1 MNRRHLLL
9 TTSLAT
15 AGLALPSILRAAPD
29 GKVGKH
35 SADEWTEL
43 NRKADAEVKAI
54 KPDSADL
61 SAADQQLV
69 IDMAAGGMRQLE
81 LSRIALVKA
90 TSEDVKDYARAE
102 VAEQTSL
109 AEKLKE
115 IAGAKGLAI
124 PETPDEKTRKALDDL
139 SGTSAA
145 DFDET
150 YLKTVGIEGHEM
162 LALTMG
168 KVQTDGGDPALRQ
181 LAMAA
186 LPLIAVHLQAARD
199 EKEDK
204 G

>member
-9 TTSLAT
+9 TAPLAT
-15 AGLALPSILRAAPD
+15 ACLAFPHLLRAAQD

-69 IDMAAGGMRQLE
+69 LDIAAGVILQLE

-90 TSEDVKDYARAE
+90 TRVDVKDYARAE

-124 PETPDEKTRKALDDL
+124 PETPDEKTQKALDEFTR
-139 SGTSAA
+139 TSAA
-145 DFDET
+145 DFDQT
-150 YLKTVGIEGHEM
+150 YLEKVGIEGHES

-168 KVQTDGGDPALRQ
+168 KVQTEAGDPALKQ
-181 LAMAA
+181 LAMVA
-186 LPLIAVHLQAARD
+186 LPLISVHLQAARD
-199 EKEDK
+199 ELEDK

>member
-9 TTSLAT
+9 ITPLAT
-15 AGLALPSILRAAPD
+15 AGLALPSILRAASD

-35 SADEWTEL
+35 SADEWTKL
-43 NRKADAEVKAI
+43 NREAEATVKAI

-69 IDMAAGGMRQLE
+69 LDMAAGGMLQLE

-90 TSEDVKDYARAE
+90 ASEDVKDYARSE
-102 VAEQTSL
+102 VAEQTAL

-115 IAGAKGLAI
+115 IAGAKGLAV
-124 PETPDEKTRKALDDL
+124 PETPDEKTQKALDAFTK
-139 SGTSAA
+139 TSAA
-145 DFDET
+145 DFDEA

-168 KVQTDGGDPALRQ
+168 KVQTDAGDPALKQ

-199 EKEDK
+199 EKEGK